1 MVTRFSIEGIRPI
14 LAADLHSQGPTMT
27 TPSPL
32 QLAQQF
38 LAKMGA
44 NASPEEMAALCV
56 PDLAW
61 NIPGDTGALPWIGA
75 KSGNQ
80 AVADF
85 VRDSAALM
93 TRDGLEIRDI
103 LANDQRAVILG
114 HLQSR
119 VNATGKQIDSEFA
132 MVLTFADDKVA
143 SLLMLE
149 DSFAVSVAAHA

>member
-1 MVTRFSIEGIRPI
+1 
-14 LAADLHSQGPTMT
+14 MT
-27 TPSPL
+27 TSSPL

-44 NASPEEMAALCV
+44 NASPEEMAALCM

-61 NIPGDTGALPWIGA
+61 HIPGDAGALPWIGT
-75 KSGNQ
+75 KRGNQ

-85 VRDSAALM
+85 IRDGAALM

-132 MVLTFADDKVA
+132 IVLTFAGDKVA